1 MARREGPQ
9 GGAPLR
15 WRILREPP
23 AGGAW
28 NMAVDEALARC
39 RAPGEATLRIYRWA
53 RPTLSFGRNQ
63 PARGRYDETVAPLIG
78 AEVVRRPTGG
88 REVLHDRELT
98 YSIILPL
105 RRLGGLREAYAE
117 VNAGLVDALR
127 SLGIAAEA
135 APRLGRS
142 PGPEA
147 GACFA
152 VAAPGEVTVAGRKLV
167 GSAQARVEGS
177 LLQHGSLLLALPS
190 LSLEA
195 FRAPPTSDAGGPVS
209 SGVQP
214 QRHGLEGAVTL
225 QEILEGERR
234 EGVSSGNVDG
244 AAAGVVSFPAVAGAV
259 ESALAGRF
267 GGEWRRDDLRDEEH
281 AVARSLLPHYQ
292 STSWTW
298 RR

>member
-1 MARREGPQ
+1 
-9 GGAPLR
+9 
-15 WRILREPP
+15 
-23 AGGAW
+23 
-28 NMAVDEALARC
+28 MAVDEALARC

-63 PARGRYDETVAPLIG
+63 PARGRYDEAVAPLIG

-98 YSIILPL
+98 YAVILPL
-105 RRLGGLREAYAE
+105 RRLGGLREAYSE

-127 SLGIAAEA
+127 SLGIPAEA
-135 APRLGRS
+135 APPRGRP

-177 LLQHGSLLLALPS
+177 LLQHGSLLLGPPS

-195 FRAPPTSDAGGPVS
+195 FRAPPTADAGGPEGD
-209 SGVQP
+209 GVGSY
-214 QRHGLEGAVTL
+214 GLEGAVTL
-225 QEILEGERR
+225 QEILKSRGGEGAGPGR
-234 EGVSSGNVDG
+234 VDG
-244 AAAGVVSFPAVAGAV
+244 AAGGVSFPVVAGAV
-259 ESALAGRF
+259 ESALAARF
-267 GGEWRRDDLRDEEH
+267 GGEWRRDDLRDEER
-281 AVARSLLPHYQ
+281 AVARSLLLHYQ

>member
-1 MARREGPQ
+1 
-9 GGAPLR
+9 
-15 WRILREPP
+15 
-23 AGGAW
+23 
-28 NMAVDEALARC
+28 MAVDEALARC
-39 RAPGEATLRIYRWA
+39 RAPGEGTLRIYRWA

-63 PARGRYDETVAPLIG
+63 PARGRYDESVAPLIG

-98 YSIILPL
+98 YAIILPL

-127 SLGIAAEA
+127 SLGVPAEA
-135 APRLGRS
+135 APRLGRP
-142 PGPEA
+142 PGLEA

-177 LLQHGSLLLALPS
+177 LLQHGSLLLGPPS
-190 LSLEA
+190 VSLEA
-195 FRAPPTSDAGGPVS
+195 FRAPPTARAGEGPGD
-209 SGVQP
+209 GV

-225 QEILEGERR
+225 QEVLGGEGAK
-234 EGVSSGNVDG
+234 GGNPGRVDG
-244 AAAGVVSFPAVAGAV
+244 AAGAVSFPLVAGAV

-267 GGEWRRDDLRDEEH
+267 GGEWRRDDLRDEER

>member
-1 MARREGPQ
+1 VPPEV
-9 GGAPLR
+9 APLR

-39 RAPGEATLRIYRWA
+39 RAPGEGTLRIYRWA

-63 PARGRYDETVAPLIG
+63 PARGRYDESVAPLIG

-98 YSIILPL
+98 YAIILPL
-105 RRLGGLREAYAE
+105 RSLGGLREAYAE

-127 SLGIAAEA
+127 SLGVPAEA
-135 APRLGRS
+135 APRRGRP

-152 VAAPGEVTVAGRKLV
+152 VAAPGEVTVGGRKLV

-177 LLQHGSLLLALPS
+177 LLQHGSLLLGPPS

-195 FRAPPTSDAGGPVS
+195 FRAPPTSQSAGEMSGGAMGEGAQVS
-209 SGVQP
+209 
-214 QRHGLEGAVTL
+214 GLEGAVTL
-225 QEILEGERR
+225 QEILGSEGGRGGDSTR
-234 EGVSSGNVDG
+234 VGGG
-244 AAAGVVSFPAVAGAV
+244 AGGVSFPVVAGAV

-267 GGEWRRDDLRDEEH
+267 GGEWRRDELREEERV
-281 AVARSLLPHYQ
+281 VARSLLPHYQ